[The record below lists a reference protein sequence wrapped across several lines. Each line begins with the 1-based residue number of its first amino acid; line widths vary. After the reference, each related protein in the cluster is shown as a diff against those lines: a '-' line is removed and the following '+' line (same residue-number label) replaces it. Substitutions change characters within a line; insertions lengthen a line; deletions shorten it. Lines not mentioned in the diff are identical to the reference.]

1 MLCYASARE
10 HFSNLCLQTL
20 STNAGEAD
28 GAGDQEMIEVD
39 LDFIQMHEVG
49 CCAVLQVLC

>member
-1 MLCYASARE
+1 MV
-10 HFSNLCLQTL
+10 
-20 STNAGEAD
+20 AGGAD

-49 CCAVLQVLC
+49 CCAAGCMLSCCVFE